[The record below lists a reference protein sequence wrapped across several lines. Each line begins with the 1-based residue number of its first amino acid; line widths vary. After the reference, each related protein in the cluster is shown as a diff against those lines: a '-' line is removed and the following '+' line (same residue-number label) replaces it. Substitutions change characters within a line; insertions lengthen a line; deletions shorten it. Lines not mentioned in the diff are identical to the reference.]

1 MNFLGHA
8 YIARNYPELIAG
20 NFGGDSY
27 KGNLDNFDHLP
38 KHILDGIK
46 LHRFIDHFTDHSEHI
61 ILAGKHLQENGI
73 RRIAFIA
80 TDILVDYYLAG
91 NWKDYSDLSYD
102 EFLEFVYTSTDQNLE
117 YMDDEFHLLFSRI
130 KKYGWMK
137 DYESETGMR
146 KIFRQFSKRIGF
158 ENDLQKC
165 FEMYLNEQK
174 TFDQH
179 FKNFLV
185 EIEAASIEFIS
196 TL

>member
-8 YIARNYPELIAG
+8 YIARNYPHLIAG

-27 KGNLDNFDHLP
+27 KGNLSKFDFLP

-46 LHRFIDHFTDHSEHI
+46 LHRFIDNFTDNSEHI
-61 ILAGKHLQENGI
+61 IKAGKHLQSKGI
-73 RRIAFIA
+73 KKIAYIA

-91 NWKDYSDLSYD
+91 NWGQFSDETYD
-102 EFLEFVYTSTDQNLE
+102 NFLEFVYLQTENDLE
-117 YMDDEFHLLFSRI
+117 HLDDEFNLLFLRV

-137 DYESETGMR
+137 DYESEKGMR

-165 FEMYLNEQK
+165 FELYLNENE
-174 TFDQH
+174 TFDEH
-179 FKNFLV
+179 FNNFLV
-185 EIEAASIEFIS
+185 EIESASIEFIS